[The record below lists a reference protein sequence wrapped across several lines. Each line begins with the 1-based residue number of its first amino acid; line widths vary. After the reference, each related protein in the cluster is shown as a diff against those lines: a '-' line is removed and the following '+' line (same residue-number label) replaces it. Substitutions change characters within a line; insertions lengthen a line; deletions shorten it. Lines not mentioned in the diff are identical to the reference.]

1 MSEINALEADMNF
14 SELIN
19 QTINEVD
26 IMDLS
31 RDYVILANVVFEDGD
46 EQVVMVDQ
54 LNEVLMEY
62 KDDIVSV
69 GLVVDVVAL
78 KEDIIAVT
86 QQMLEE
92 VFGS

>member
-62 KDDIVSV
+62 KDQIVSV

-78 KEDIIAVT
+78 KADINAVT
-86 QQMLEE
+86 QQILEE
-92 VFGS
+92 VFGA

>member
-1 MSEINALEADMNF
+1 MNF

>member
-1 MSEINALEADMNF
+1 MSDINALEADMNF

-62 KDDIVSV
+62 KDQIVSV

-78 KEDIIAVT
+78 KQDINAIT

-92 VFGS
+92 VFGA

>member
-1 MSEINALEADMNF
+1 MSDINALEADMNF
-14 SELIN
+14 SELIHE
-19 QTINEVD
+19 TINEVD

-31 RDYVILANVVFEDGD
+31 RDYVILANIVFADGE

-54 LNEVLMEY
+54 LNEVLLDY
-62 KDDIVSV
+62 RNDILSV

-78 KEDIIAVT
+78 KKDISALSQEI
-86 QQMLEE
+86 LNE